1 MQEQLSAM
9 AKHSLKMADPVAP
22 PLHRSDDYWAL
33 ARQPLHCLLF
43 LLPLLAAYEIGTGLG
58 VGDDH
63 SSVRNGADYWM
74 RSGLHLAGLK
84 HPLLLPVVVVGLL
97 ATWQLVGRFR
107 WKPSA
112 GTLLGMLAESALF
125 GACLV
130 LLGQLQDLA
139 FRSHLGHLAQGAHSA
154 IPLAQP
160 GTMPRVISYIGAGIY
175 EEVLF
180 RLCLIPASYGVLRA
194 LLIPRRPAMLLAVLS
209 TSILFSAAHYVGPAA
224 DQLTLFSF
232 VFRAIAGVFFALL
245 FVLRGFGITVGSHAA
260 YDLIVGILIPTV
272 GV

>member
-1 MQEQLSAM
+1 M
-9 AKHSLKMADPVAP
+9 AEPKAL
-22 PLHRSDDYWAL
+22 PLQRSDDYWAL

-43 LLPLLAAYEIGTGLG
+43 LIPLLAAYEIGVALAI
-58 VGDDH
+58 GDDAA
-63 SSVRNGADYWM
+63 SARNGADYWM
-74 RSGLHLAGLK
+74 RSGLHLLGLT

-97 ATWQLVGRFR
+97 TGWQVVGRFR

-130 LLGQLQDLA
+130 VLGQLQDLG
-139 FRSHLGHLAQGAHSA
+139 FRTHLDELAQGPHSA
-154 IPLAQP
+154 IPLSQP
-160 GTMPRVISYIGAGIY
+160 GTLPRVISYIGAGVY

-180 RLCLIPASYGVLRA
+180 RLCLIPVSYGLLRA
-194 LLIPRRPAMLLAVLS
+194 LLISRRPAMLLAVLT

-232 VFRAIAGVFFALL
+232 VFRATAGVFFALL

-260 YDLIVGILIPTV
+260 YDLFVGVLIPTI

>member
-1 MQEQLSAM
+1 
-9 AKHSLKMADPVAP
+9 MADPKAP
-22 PLHRSDDYWAL
+22 QPPHRGDDYWSL

-43 LLPLLAAYEIGTGLG
+43 LLPLLAAYEIGVALTLG
-58 VGDDH
+58 GDQA
-63 SSVRNGADYWM
+63 SARNGADYWM
-74 RSGLHLAGLK
+74 RSAMNRLGFN

-97 ATWQLVGRFR
+97 VTWQFVGRFR

-112 GTLLGMLAESALF
+112 GTLFGMLAESALF

-130 LLGQLQDLA
+130 VLGQLQDLV
-139 FRSHLGHLAQGAHSA
+139 FQS
-154 IPLAQP
+154 QP
-160 GTMPRVISYIGAGIY
+160 GQLANGPHAGILLSQPATLPRVISYLGAGVY

-180 RLCLIPASYGVLRA
+180 RLCLIPVSYALLRA
-194 LLIPRRPAMLLAVLS
+194 LSMPRSAAMLVAVLT

-224 DQLTLFSF
+224 DQLSLFSF
-232 VFRAIAGVFFALL
+232 VFRATAGMFFALL

-260 YDLIVGILIPTV
+260 YDLIVGILLPTM